1 VDARHEAGHD
11 EWLHFRPSILPRHSG
26 ARISANPESRRNNL
40 EIPGSM
46 LRIAP
51 E

>member
-1 VDARHEAGHD
+1 MKQRA
-11 EWLHFRPSILPRHSG
+11 RHSG
-26 ARISANPESRRNNL
+26 AAAKRSNPESRDYYL
-40 EIPGSM
+40 ELPGSM